1 MCVVVWASSV
11 ACTAPLSPGASQSS
25 PGSSTWRRRG
35 RRERERE
42 SRVGEREEGR
52 EGVKWYITTSD
63 VPGLIIVLSCYLV
76 LAFNLD
82 CFVWNDTFSC

>member
-1 MCVVVWASSV
+1 MLWCGLVLWLVLLHSLQELLGVARGVV
-11 ACTAPLSPGASQSS
+11 PGEGEA
-25 PGSSTWRRRG
+25 G
-35 RRERERE
+35 EREKE